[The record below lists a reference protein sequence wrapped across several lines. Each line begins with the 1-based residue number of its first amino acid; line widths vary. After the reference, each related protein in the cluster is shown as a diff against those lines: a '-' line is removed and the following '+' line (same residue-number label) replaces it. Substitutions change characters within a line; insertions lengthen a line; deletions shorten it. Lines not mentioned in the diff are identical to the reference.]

1 MSGNAWRDC
10 YFASSDGL
18 RLYYRD
24 FASPGSGRAPVLCL
38 PGLTRNSRDFE
49 TTALRLQRTRRVL
62 CADLRGRGRSQHD
75 PNWQNYHPGSY
86 VADIARLLAD
96 AGVARVVLLGTS
108 LGGYLSMAIAAATPR
123 LPAAV
128 ILNDIGP
135 EVDREGLARIAAY
148 VGRNST
154 AKAGPR
160 PRSAPARSMGR
171 RSRSSAT
178 RNGSP
183 SRGAAGSRSDG
194 VIRLDMDPRIGD
206 AVRAAPVAAA
216 PDLWPLY
223 AALAPV
229 PTLAIRGATSD
240 VLSVAT
246 FDRMLRE
253 KPDLRRVTVPGRG
266 HAPSLDEPACIE
278 AIDGLPRGRGV
289 GEKWP
294 REIRLEPG

>member
-1 MSGNAWRDC
+1 MSGNAWRDR

-18 RLYYRD
+18 QLYYRD
-24 FASPGSGRAPVLCL
+24 FASPGSARAPVLCL

-75 PNWQNYHPGSY
+75 PVWQNYHPGTY
-86 VADIARLLAD
+86 VADIARLLSD
-96 AGVARVVLLGTS
+96 AGATRVVLLGTS
-108 LGGYLSMAIAAATPR
+108 LGGYLSMAIAAALPR
-123 LPAAV
+123 LAAAV

-135 EVDREGLARIAAY
+135 EVDRAGLARIAAY
-148 VGRNST
+148 VGRD
-154 AKAGPR
+154 
-160 PRSAPARSMGR
+160 SAVQGWPEAAQRAREVNGQAFPEFTDGEWLAFAR
-171 RSRSSAT
+171 RTWIEA
-178 RNGSP
+178 
-183 SRGAAGSRSDG
+183 DG

-206 AVRAAPVAAA
+206 AVRAAPTAAA

-223 AALAPV
+223 AALATV
-229 PTLAIRGATSD
+229 PTLAIRGASSD

-246 FDRMLRE
+246 FDRMLSE

-278 AIDGLPRGRGV
+278 TIDAFLADV
-289 GEKWP
+289 E
-294 REIRLEPG
+294 

>member
-1 MSGNAWRDC
+1 LSGNAWRDC
-10 YFASSDGL
+10 YFGSSDGL
-18 RLYYRD
+18 QLYYRD
-24 FASPGSGRAPVLCL
+24 FASPGSGRTPVLCL

-62 CADLRGRGRSQHD
+62 CADLRGRGRSQYD

-123 LPAAV
+123 LAAAV

-154 AKAGPR
+154 ATSWAEAAQR
-160 PRSAPARSMGR
+160 AREVNGQAFPELSDDEWLAFAR
-171 RSRSSAT
+171 RSWVEA
-178 RNGSP
+178 
-183 SRGAAGSRSDG
+183 DG

-229 PTLAIRGATSD
+229 PTLAIRGASSD

-266 HAPSLDEPACIE
+266 HAPSLDEPASIE
-278 AIDGLPRGRGV
+278 AIDAFLAGV
-289 GEKWP
+289 E
-294 REIRLEPG
+294 

>member
-123 LPAAV
+123 LAAAV

-154 AKAGPR
+154 ATSWAEAAQR
-160 PRSAPARSMGR
+160 AREVNGQAFPELSDDEWLAFAR
-171 RSRSSAT
+171 RSWIEA
-178 RNGSP
+178 
-183 SRGAAGSRSDG
+183 DG

-278 AIDGLPRGRGV
+278 AIAAFLAV
-289 GEKWP
+289 VE
-294 REIRLEPG
+294 

>member
-1 MSGNAWRDC
+1 LSGNAWRDR

-18 RLYYRD
+18 QLYYRD

-62 CADLRGRGRSQHD
+62 CADLRGRGRSQYD
-75 PNWQNYHPGSY
+75 PEWQNYHPGTD
-86 VADIARLLAD
+86 VADIARPLSD

-108 LGGYLSMAIAAATPR
+108 LGGFLSMAIAAATPR
-123 LPAAV
+123 LAAAV

-135 EVDREGLARIAAY
+135 EVDRAGLARIAAY
-148 VGRNST
+148 VGRDSVVQSWPE
-154 AKAGPR
+154 AAQR
-160 PRSAPARSMGR
+160 AREVNGHAFPDLSDEAWLAFAR
-171 RSRSSAT
+171 RSWIEA
-178 RNGSP
+178 
-183 SRGAAGSRSDG
+183 DD

-206 AVRAAPVAAA
+206 AVRAAPAAAA
-216 PDLWPLY
+216 PDLWPFY
-223 AALAPV
+223 AALASV

-278 AIDGLPRGRGV
+278 AIDAFLANV
-289 GEKWP
+289 E
-294 REIRLEPG
+294 

>member
-86 VADIARLLAD
+86 VADIVRLLAD

-123 LPAAV
+123 LAAAV

-154 AKAGPR
+154 ATSWAEAAQR
-160 PRSAPARSMGR
+160 AREVNGQAFPELSDDEWLAFAR
-171 RSRSSAT
+171 RSWIEA
-178 RNGSP
+178 
-183 SRGAAGSRSDG
+183 DG

-278 AIDGLPRGRGV
+278 AIAAFLAV
-289 GEKWP
+289 VE
-294 REIRLEPG
+294 

>member
-1 MSGNAWRDC
+1 MSGNAWRDRH
-10 YFASSDGL
+10 FASSDGL
-18 RLYYRD
+18 QLYYRD
-24 FASPGSGRAPVLCL
+24 FASAGSGRAPVLCL

-75 PNWQNYHPGSY
+75 PNWQNYHPGTY
-86 VADIARLLAD
+86 VADIALLLAD

-135 EVDREGLARIAAY
+135 EVDRAGLARIAAY
-148 VGRNST
+148 VGRDST
-154 AKAGPR
+154 AQNWAEAAQR
-160 PRSAPARSMGR
+160 ARDVNGHAFPELSEDGWLAFAR
-171 RSRSSAT
+171 RSWVEA
-178 RNGSP
+178 
-183 SRGAAGSRSDG
+183 DG
-194 VIRLDMDPRIGD
+194 VIRLDMDRRIGD
-206 AVRAAPVAAA
+206 AVRAAPAAAA

-223 AALAPV
+223 AALAAV

-278 AIDGLPRGRGV
+278 AIDAFLANV
-289 GEKWP
+289 G
-294 REIRLEPG
+294 